1 MRRNYGCLL
10 LLAAVLA
17 SPLVN
22 TGCAVR
28 ARYYDPDH
36 GDYHR
41 WNHGE
46 VVYYNQ
52 WEVQTHRDHRDFK
65 QRNADEQRDYW
76 KWRHDHDHDHH

>member
-1 MRRNYGCLL
+1 MRLTYGCLL
-10 LLAAVLA
+10 LLAAALA

-28 ARYYDPDH
+28 ARYYDADH

-46 VVYYNQ
+46 VVYYNH
-52 WEVQTHRDHRDFK
+52 WEVDTHRDHRDFDK
-65 QRNADEQRDYW
+65 RSPDDQREYW
-76 KWRHDHDHDHH
+76 KWRHDHDRH